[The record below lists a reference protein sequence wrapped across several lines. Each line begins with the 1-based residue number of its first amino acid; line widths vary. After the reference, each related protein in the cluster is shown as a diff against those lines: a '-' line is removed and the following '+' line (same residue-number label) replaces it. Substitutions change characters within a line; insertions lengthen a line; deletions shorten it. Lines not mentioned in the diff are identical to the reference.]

1 MSRLPRTELRL
12 RLSARRAEATLWRT
26 GWRARCLAQ
35 HAFEPR
41 EDAVAEALRAFDD
54 RGLGPVRQ
62 ARICLDD
69 GLLYFA
75 LLPALGPWRTA
86 DGAARAHF
94 AAQLGD
100 EELVVACTLTPDG
113 QRWLAVAAPAA
124 VLQPL
129 RDTLA
134 QRSVALREL
143 SAGLL
148 DDLHAHRGELPRDGV
163 VGLLRDEG
171 AMLVG
176 LRAGSIG
183 SLAWERCDPT
193 ATPELERRVAAF
205 GRRFAESQAPWIGAA
220 ELELV
225 LIAGTDP
232 WAADALAAARP
243 AARVLVPPRSPVST

>member
-12 RLSARRAEATLWRT
+12 RLSARRAQATLWRT
-26 GWRARCLAQ
+26 GWGGRCLAQ
-35 HAFEPR
+35 HDFEPR
-41 EDAVAEALRAFDD
+41 EDAVAEALRSFDD
-54 RGLGPVRQ
+54 QGLGVPRQ

-86 DGAARAHF
+86 EGAARAHF

-100 EELVVACTLTPDG
+100 EELIVACTLTPDG
-113 QRWLAVAAPAA
+113 RRWLAVAVPAA

-129 RDTLA
+129 RDTLS

-148 DDLHAHRGELPRDGV
+148 DDLHTHRRELPRDGV
-163 VGLLRDEG
+163 VGLLREEG

-176 LRAGSIG
+176 LRAGSVCT
-183 SLAWERCDPT
+183 LAWERCEPT
-193 ATPELERRVAAF
+193 ATAELDRRIAAF
-205 GRRFAESQAPWIGAA
+205 GRRFAESEAPWIDADA
-220 ELELV
+220 LELV
-225 LIAGTDP
+225 LIAGHDP
-232 WAADALAAARP
+232 VVADALAASRQ
-243 AARVLVPPRSPVST
+243 ARVLLPHSPMSA